1 MSIQALD
8 HLRTA
13 VQETWPTSAIGHE
26 ETQRSWQQDILF
38 EIEQIE
44 SVAQKLVVACE
55 VALQYFEDTRHGR
68 EWTQN
73 GGLEAENLRSA
84 LAEARGEQL
93 DGEETED
100 ADGD

>member
-8 HLRTA
+8 HLRIA
-13 VQETWPTSAIGHE
+13 VQETWPTPAIGHE
-26 ETQRSWQQDILF
+26 ETQENWQQEILCQL
-38 EIEQIE
+38 EHIE
-44 SVAQKLVVACE
+44 SVAQKLIDACE

-84 LAEARGEQL
+84 LAEARGEQP
-93 DGEETED
+93 DGEEAED